1 MYCDGKKKAPNGQ
14 ARKYQSQYDNA
25 KHCAKQRN
33 IDWQFTYDEW
43 IAWWGNDIINRGPR
57 KGQLVMARNKDTG
70 PYHPT
75 NVRKATCSENCSEGN
90 IGKVDTQTRVEKY
103 RLSRAR
109 NKAMKK
115 ELELI

>member
-25 KHCAKQRN
+25 KQCAKQRN
-33 IDWQFTYDEW
+33 IAWQFTYDEW
-43 IAWWGNDIINRGPR
+43 IAWWGDDIVNRGPR
-57 KGQLVMARNKDTG
+57 KGQLVMARHKDTG

-75 NVRKATCSENCSEGN
+75 NVRKATCSENCSEGTLQM
-90 IGKVDTQTRVEKY
+90 DQEKRIASY
-103 RLSRAR
+103 KATCAKR
-109 NKAMKK
+109 KAMKK